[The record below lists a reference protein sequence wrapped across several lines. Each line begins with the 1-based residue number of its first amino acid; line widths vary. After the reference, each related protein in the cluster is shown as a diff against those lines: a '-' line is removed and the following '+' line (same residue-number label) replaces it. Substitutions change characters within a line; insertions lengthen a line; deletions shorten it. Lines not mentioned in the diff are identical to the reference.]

1 MSLFDAVSS
10 SLSNMV
16 IGSVSQAVSGLI
28 PNSVNNVINNAK
40 SIGNQLSNNAAN
52 SLLNSNSSDS
62 RGLSSGESKTQS
74 DFWGTE
80 TPMFA
85 NVSPSEAKA
94 IYRKSQAVTL
104 AQKNWWV
111 IEVSSP
117 LQGDISES
125 FNLLASDVEYS
136 PSTVTAEKRKVGGA
150 TVDSVQSSEPTDLS
164 ITIMD
169 NADGFL
175 KNWFNSHVFAAAH
188 TDGTIGYPSD
198 YAIKIKITHGF
209 PTGNYQD
216 LGLFR
221 PTNMSVSLS
230 RKEAAVQEL
239 TMTFSQLDSFMKP

>member
-10 SLSNMV
+10 
-16 IGSVSQAVSGLI
+16 GL
-28 PNSVNNVINNAK
+28 
-40 SIGNQLSNNAAN
+40 AN
-52 SLLNSNSSDS
+52 STNRTTSTLEKVGIGLSKGDYVAAAVDLLSLFGASDS
-62 RGLSSGESKTQS
+62 ETKQS
-74 DFWGTE
+74 DFWNKP

-94 IYRKSQAVTL
+94 IYKKSQAITL
-104 AQKNWWV
+104 AQKNWFV

-136 PSTVTAEKRKVGGA
+136 PSTVTAEKRKIGGA

-164 ITIMD
+164 ITAMD
-169 NADGFL
+169 NSDGFL

-188 TDGTIGYPSD
+188 TDGTIGYPAD

-230 RKEAAVQEL
+230 RKEAGIQEL
-239 TMTFSQLDSFMKP
+239 TMTFSQLDTFMRV